1 MTYRARRPRRSA
13 AERADLWTRWK
24 QGERLSDIAT
34 ALARSPGAIYS
45 RICHAGGIPDR
56 PRQRAARTLSA
67 AEREQISRGLAEQ
80 LGGRAIARQLGRA
93 ASTVSREIMRN
104 GGAAAYRAVQA
115 DQAAWRRAAR
125 PKPCK
130 LTRQPRL
137 CRLVA
142 GKREARWSPQQI
154 AGWLQRTFPSEPAL
168 QVSHETIYRT
178 LFLQA
183 RGALKRELTAYLR
196 TGRQERGRRR
206 PPTERRGTIP
216 GAVSIRERPP
226 TVEDRA
232 IPGHWEG
239 DLRIGARQGSSI
251 ATLVERST
259 RFVVLVKLASR
270 ATDHVVQRIQRQ
282 LQHLPAALCQT
293 LTWDR
298 GHEMAAHQAFT
309 VATDIPVYCC
319 DPQSPWLRG
328 TNENTNGL
336 LRQYFPKAMDLSRI
350 PQHRLNAVARELN
363 NRPRATLDFCSP
375 AEKFDELL
383 R

>member
-13 AERADLWTRWK
+13 AERADLGTRWK

-45 RICHAGGIPDR
+45 RIRHAGGIPER

-67 AEREQISRGLAEQ
+67 AERGQISRGLAEQ
-80 LGGRAIARQLGRA
+80 LGVRAIARQLGRA

-142 GKREARWSPQQI
+142 GKREARWSPQQL

-183 RGALKRELTAYLR
+183 RGAPKRELTAHLR

-259 RFVVLVKLASR
+259 RFVVLVTLASR
-270 ATDHVVQRIQRQ
+270 ATDHVLQRIQR
-282 LQHLPAALCQT
+282 
-293 LTWDR
+293 
-298 GHEMAAHQAFT
+298 
-309 VATDIPVYCC
+309 
-319 DPQSPWLRG
+319 
-328 TNENTNGL
+328 
-336 LRQYFPKAMDLSRI
+336 
-350 PQHRLNAVARELN
+350 
-363 NRPRATLDFCSP
+363 
-375 AEKFDELL
+375 
-383 R
+383 